1 MTPTTRATRTAKAS
15 YVLAG
20 LVLLAGCSTSSTK
33 ATTSATASAT
43 ASATTPP
50 GSSAPSTSASPA
62 LTKADAL
69 VISGFSYDPSPLT
82 VKAGATVTVT
92 NQDSADHTVDSDV
105 ASLFTSGNVARGT
118 PVTFVV
124 PKKAGSYTFHC
135 AYHPRM
141 HGTLVVT
148 G

>member
-43 ASATTPP
+43 TPP
-50 GSSAPSTSASPA
+50 DSSAPSTSASPA
-62 LTKADAL
+62 LSKADAL
-69 VISGFSYDPSPLT
+69 DISGFSYDPSPLT
-82 VKAGATVTVT
+82 VKAGATVSVT

>member
-1 MTPTTRATRTAKAS
+1 MTSTTPAGPARPAKTT
-15 YVLAG
+15 YLLAG
-20 LVLLAGCSTSSTK
+20 LVLLAGCSTASTK
-33 ATTSATASAT
+33 AGPSATN
-43 ASATTPP
+43 PP
-50 GSSAPSTSASPA
+50 ASPTA
-62 LTKADAL
+62 GTPASTPDAL
-69 VISGFSYDPSPLT
+69 DISGFSYDPSPLT

-118 PVTFVV
+118 PVRFVV
-124 PKKAGSYTFHC
+124 PAKAGSYTFHC

>member
-50 GSSAPSTSASPA
+50 GGSAPSTSSSPA
-62 LTKADAL
+62 VSKADAL
-69 VISGFSYDPSPLT
+69 DISGFSYDPSPLT

>member
-1 MTPTTRATRTAKAS
+1 MTPTTTATRTAKAS

-20 LVLLAGCSTSSTK
+20 LVLLTGCSTSSTK
-33 ATTSATASAT
+33 PA

-50 GSSAPSTSASPA
+50 VSSAASTSSSPA
-62 LTKADAL
+62 ASKADAL
-69 VISGFSYDPSPLT
+69 DISGFSFDPSPLT

-118 PVTFVV
+118 PVRFVV

-141 HGTLVVT
+141 HGTLVVA